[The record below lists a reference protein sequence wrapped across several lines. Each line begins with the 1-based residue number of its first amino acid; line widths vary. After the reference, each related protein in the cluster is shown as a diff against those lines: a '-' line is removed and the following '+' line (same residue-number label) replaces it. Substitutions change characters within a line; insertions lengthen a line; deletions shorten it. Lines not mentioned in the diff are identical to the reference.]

1 MQYAFINDLVLVNVA
16 DKVKRPKVEKFKAS
30 FYDIKEVE
38 KLFEVIQDNECKLPI
53 MLTAMY
59 GFRRSEVLGLKWNA
73 IDFENKLISV
83 QHKVLETKIDG
94 KREIYLSDKLKN
106 QTSNRTLPLLQQ
118 AEKLLLDKK
127 DEIEKNKI
135 LLGKSY
141 DNRYL
146 DYVCVDNLGRLILPN
161 RLTKNFIKILRK
173 NNLRKIRF
181 HDLRHSCA
189 SIMPSNGVPMKQ
201 IQEWL
206 GHADFGTTANIYSH
220 LDYKT
225 KQNSAITISNVFN
238 FNSKK
243 EENEKTNE
251 PDKTK
256 ELEEKIAKLEEQL
269 KSQQEDE
276 EYKEWLKEKEM
287 RKKKKQK
294 DFEM

>member
-1 MQYAFINDLVLVNVA
+1 M
-16 DKVKRPKVEKFKAS
+16 
-30 FYDIKEVE
+30 
-38 KLFEVIQDNECKLPI
+38 
-53 MLTAMY
+53 
-59 GFRRSEVLGLKWNA
+59 
-73 IDFENKLISV
+73 
-83 QHKVLETKIDG
+83 
-94 KREIYLSDKLKN
+94 
-106 QTSNRTLPLLQQ
+106 
-118 AEKLLLDKK
+118 
-127 DEIEKNKI
+127 
-135 LLGKSY
+135 
-141 DNRYL
+141 

-161 RLTKNFIKILRK
+161 RLSHNFIKIIRK
-173 NNLRKIRF
+173 NNLKHIRF

-189 SIMPSNGVPMKQ
+189 SNGVPMKQ

-225 KQNSAITISNVFN
+225 KQNSANTISNVFN

-251 PDKTK
+251 IDKTK
-256 ELEEKIAKLEEQL
+256 GLEEKIAKLEEQL